1 MKINICCKSPILQ
14 KTLDLYLKDYISSY
28 DNCDFVISD
37 EISDDINKPI
47 CLATLREDS
56 DIRRPMHRESLFRD
70 LCVFYENL
78 NKLPKDDTKKID
90 NILDVNELKNL
101 RRSLDSINDLNSKNS
116 SNIDPLKSQIDNIN
130 AFISEQRRVYEEY
143 LARNVNLF
151 SYPMDGGPSP
161 SINIVRKMNAAKC
174 KELLDLLKIPSHYK
188 HYKNMSKIFG
198 NNSAEYPVADMLENS
213 VIMLPK
219 SFDLSAKNLDL
230 IAKSVNKFKDFR

>member
-1 MKINICCKSPILQ
+1 MKINICCKRKKKK

-116 SNIDPLKSQIDNIN
+116 SNIDPLKSQIDNIFQDFAN
-130 AFISEQRRVYEEY
+130 KLYDVIKKNNEQ
-143 LARNVNLF
+143 
-151 SYPMDGGPSP
+151 
-161 SINIVRKMNAAKC
+161 I
-174 KELLDLLKIPSHYK
+174 
-188 HYKNMSKIFG
+188 
-198 NNSAEYPVADMLENS
+198 
-213 VIMLPK
+213 
-219 SFDLSAKNLDL
+219 
-230 IAKSVNKFKDFR
+230 